1 MVQLRHVAK
10 RSQLGAGFMK
20 KLRVKQVRST
30 NGKSADQRLTIK
42 GLGLG
47 KINREVVLADTPA
60 IRGMVTKVQHLVS
73 VSVEEAR

>member
-1 MVQLRHVAK
+1 MRTLRI
-10 RSQLGAGFMK
+10 
-20 KLRVKQVRST
+20 KQVRST
-30 NGKSADQRLTIK
+30 NGKSETQRLTIK

-73 VSVEEAR
+73 VSCDDARK